1 MALFYFDVLQDGD
14 LEVDHVGTECLDMT
28 HAQIEAQRCAVEI
41 AMDRRSSQFEL
52 KIVVADHQYR
62 QVLWLT
68 VNIAS
73 GKVSTPQL
81 R

>member
-14 LEVDHVGTECLDMT
+14 LEVDHVGTECKDMT

-41 AMDRRSSQFEL
+41 AMDRRAGQFEL
-52 KIVVADHQYR
+52 KIVVADHSYR

-73 GKVSTPQL
+73 GKVSPPQE